1 MIFQLIAIFISLIL
15 FVTAP
20 QAYSSAYCYMS
31 FVIFLYSTYKIL
43 KFDFK
48 NINTINFNLF
58 YLFSFLFCTYIFP
71 VVLMPMGETGYL
83 YSTSVLGVNE
93 SSVNV
98 CTCLASFAI
107 SVYAFSY
114 CTNIRRVEIRNQQ
127 SMKLSSSLDF
137 ILALVTLALSVS
149 SILFINANSDSVAM
163 TESPYL
169 FVVFYSL
176 LAICLVNIC
185 KKKPDSH
192 PIYFFIKNAK
202 VLISCSC
209 LIVLIML
216 YMGDRGPI
224 LSIGMIFLG
233 SVSIYLKNIKVK
245 YLVPLFIAGVVGM
258 FLIGVLRSGDG
269 SFRTGGVSGFSSS
282 AKEVLSTGNGTVWEV
297 FSDFTDRY
305 IELYSGYEYHEKNGN
320 YYPLKILPII
330 ASPVPLLPNIL
341 SDVIYNKP
349 FLELSSVK
357 AINSS
362 IFRSRDGWFGTH
374 QVIDIYMSWGI
385 VGVFI
390 IFYLQ
395 GVIFAKISSR
405 HKSSLLYGI
414 LYIVLLSK
422 SLYLPRAVFFDLY
435 RPIVW
440 TYLLYIVFAKKNRV

>member
-1 MIFQLIAIFISLIL
+1 MIFQIIAIFISLIL
-15 FVTAP
+15 FITAP
-20 QAYSSAYCYMS
+20 KAYSSTYCPLS
-31 FVIFLYSTYKIL
+31 FVIFLYSAYKIL

-48 NINTINFNLF
+48 NINVINFNLF

-71 VVLMPMGETGYL
+71 VVLMPIGETGYL
-83 YSTSVLGVNE
+83 YRTSVLGVNE

-98 CTCLASFAI
+98 CTALASFAI

-114 CTNIRRVEIRNQQ
+114 CTNVRSVQLGNQR
-127 SMKLSSSLDF
+127 SIKLSGSLNF
-137 ILALVTLALSVS
+137 ILVLVTLAVSVS
-149 SILFINANSDSVAM
+149 SILFIGANSDSVAM
-163 TESPYL
+163 TESPFL
-169 FVVFYSL
+169 FVIFYSL
-176 LAICLVNIC
+176 LAISLVNIC
-185 KKKPDSH
+185 KKKPDTKQIS
-192 PIYFFIKNAK
+192 FFLKKAK
-202 VLISCSC
+202 VPIACSC
-209 LIVLIML
+209 IIALIML

-224 LSIGMIFLG
+224 LSIGLIFLG
-233 SVSIYLKNIKVK
+233 SVSIYLKKVKVK

-258 FLIGVLRSGDG
+258 FLIGALRSGD
-269 SFRTGGVSGFSSS
+269 SSIRSGGVSAFSNS
-282 AKEVLSTGNGTVWEV
+282 AKEVLSTGDGTVWEI

-320 YYPLKILPII
+320 YYPLKIFPIM

-341 SDVIYNKP
+341 SDMIYDKP

-362 IFRSRDGWFGTH
+362 LFQSRDGWFGTH
-374 QVIDIYMSWGI
+374 QVIDVYMSWGI
-385 VGVFI
+385 LGVFI

-395 GVIFAKISSR
+395 GLIFAKITSR

-440 TYLLYIVFAKKNRV
+440 TYLLYIVLVKKIK